1 MTRSLLAAWRAALVL
16 LFSLAA
22 IPVLAQSFVG
32 KWDLVEP
39 GTSGPAIGK
48 MVVSA
53 SGAIDFDGTI
63 GSWRVAGGR
72 LLATTYGSEQLRAAN
87 IPIAEVEFQFS
98 GNEKLMGSLRNL
110 HNKQVSPMA
119 ARRADAPQAT
129 AAAAGADAKT
139 CVQIDRR
146 GGDGRPH
153 HTLTNKCGQ
162 KIGLI
167 YCHDASG
174 MPGTK
179 GTQCGQGGRYYQQFT
194 TLEPGQ
200 STGNN
205 YSAPG
210 DAMVRYGA
218 CYGGE
223 GKIRQTSDGEYN
235 CR

>member
-1 MTRSLLAAWRAALVL
+1 MPRFFRAARRGALAL
-16 LFSLAA
+16 LLSLAA
-22 IPVLAQSFVG
+22 IPALAQSFVG
-32 KWDLVEP
+32 RWDLVEP
-39 GTSGPAIGK
+39 GSSGPAIGK
-48 MVVSA
+48 MTVSA
-53 SGAIDFDGTI
+53 NGSIDFDGTI
-63 GSWRVAGGR
+63 GSWRVMGGR
-72 LLATTYGSEQLRAAN
+72 LVATTYGSEQLRAAN

-98 GNEKLMGSLRNL
+98 GNDKLTGSLRNL
-110 HNKQVSPMA
+110 HNKQVAPMA

-129 AAAAGADAKT
+129 TATAGGADAKT

-146 GGDGRPH
+146 PGDRPH

-205 YSAPG
+205 YSAPA
-210 DAMVRYGA
+210 DAMVRFGA